1 MSANSECCVKDF
13 IINELESS
21 NIIGRCTMMKKSC
34 HIWYGTQG
42 NECSFGSLVTA
53 IPTKFEKMSIGTVLI
68 DENENNQQN
77 DLSKKLSTKY
87 KIQVIISSS
96 GITES
101 SNDDSMMLVL
111 HKKMCDV
118 LNEYYTK
125 P

>member
-53 IPTKFEKMSIGTVLI
+53 IPTKLEKMSIGTVLI

-77 DLSKKLSTKY
+77 ENGQNKNKIRVNKMILVKNYQQNIKY
-87 KIQVIISSS
+87 K
-96 GITES
+96 
-101 SNDDSMMLVL
+101 
-111 HKKMCDV
+111 
-118 LNEYYTK
+118 
-125 P
+125 